1 MAQAEVIREF
11 LVKLGFSTDEKSL
24 KKFTDGVEGATKN
37 VAKLVATIAGAALT
51 VGAGVAAFAANMEA
65 LYFSAQKMG
74 ASAVNA
80 KAFEKAMANF
90 GVASGDALSSMQS
103 LARWMRST
111 PASEGFLRS
120 LGVEARDAN
129 GKLKDTT
136 EIMSNLGVALKSKP
150 YYLAQQYAQI
160 FGISEDVLRAMLN
173 GDFEA
178 EMAKQR
184 QALKDSGYDEATK
197 KAHEFGIRL
206 RELQTRIEAVGVSVG
221 LGALKWIEKYNPAI
235 QATIDLVAKL
245 VGALGDGAKFLM
257 DFGFRAT
264 AGAMMLGRLA
274 TGDVKGARDAAQA
287 MVDGMDKAT
296 GGQPPA
302 VSSNN
307 GRTSSGKIGG
317 LGALDPMAFF
327 MSMGWSKEQ
336 AAGIVANLKH
346 ESNMNPNAVGDNGRA
361 YGIAQ
366 WHPDRQA
373 NFAKWAGKDIRES
386 SVEEQ
391 MRFVN
396 YELTEGAERKAGML
410 LRAAK
415 SAEFAGS
422 IMSRHY
428 ERPASADIEA
438 AKRGASAVQIAQNT
452 TINVNGGDAAATG
465 RAVASEQTRVAQD
478 TARNMRSVLN

>member
-11 LVKLGFSTDEKSL
+11 LVQLGFKSDEKSL

-37 VAKLVATIAGAALT
+37 VAKLVATIAGMALT

-65 LYFSAQKMG
+65 LYFSAKKMG

-160 FGISEDVLRAMLN
+160 FGISEDVLRAMMN

-197 KAHEFGIRL
+197 KAHEFGVKM
-206 RELQTRIEAVGVSVG
+206 REIQTRIEAVGVTIGTYLIDVMNKVG
-221 LGALKWIEKYNPAI
+221 PIILPILDKIAQGWKNIFSWI
-235 QATIDLVAKL
+235 
-245 VGALGDGAKFLM
+245 
-257 DFGFRAT
+257 
-264 AGAMMLGRLA
+264 
-274 TGDVKGARDAAQA
+274 DAAGEALANSRFANAVGKGMAWMFDKLGIRDQ
-287 MVDGMDKAT
+287 VDAALAGGGSSAASPTTSPKA
-296 GGQPPA
+296 GSA
-302 VSSNN
+302 
-307 GRTSSGKIGG
+307 
-317 LGALDPMAFF
+317 ADPMKFF
-327 MSMGWSKEQ
+327 MGMGWSKEQ

-346 ESNMNPNAVGDNGRA
+346 ESNMNPNAVGDNGKA

-373 NFAKWAGKDIRES
+373 NFAKWAGKDIRQS
-386 SVEEQ
+386 TAEEQ

-396 YELTEGAERKAGML
+396 YELTDGAERKAGML
-410 LRAAK
+410 LRAAQ
-415 SAEFAGS
+415 SAQFAGA

-428 ERPASADIEA
+428 ERPASADAEA
-438 AKRGASAVQIAQNT
+438 AKRGAAAVTIAQNT
-452 TINVNGGDAAATG
+452 TINVNGGDAGATG
-465 RAVASEQTRVAQD
+465 RAVAGEQNHVNQNQIRNLK
-478 TARNMRSVLN
+478 TAIN